1 MIWNDKCSCFKTSC
15 YKNRTSNITCSCIE
29 AAWVSHC
36 SKHGNIFVTLSLSYE
51 NKRCLNKNNVIS
63 TAAHVAV
70 VEVLMKCAGKLFSQE
85 IVLNNL
91 FISSSWFIWN
101 HYQNSTLPRI
111 YTNCDVLYFGI
122 DSIEYLKYHYVVII
136 SSLLPIK

>member
-1 MIWNDKCSCFKTSC
+1 MINSRVSKQVLK
-15 YKNRTSNITCSCIE
+15 KNRTSNITCSCIE

-111 YTNCDVLYFGI
+111 YTNCEVLYFGI
-122 DSIEYLKYHYVVII
+122 DRNWI
-136 SSLLPIK
+136 SKISLCGDYQFPLPIK